1 MDAKRLLTIKNLDKI
16 VGTIMADGKLQIYE
30 IDTSPEH
37 YYFHI
42 RSLYNFDTYTILLA
56 RLMFNN
62 KVYFERDMSQT
73 NISKLPMNGFP
84 IEDFAHIE
92 LAKIKLASEL
102 PNAWYNK
109 RPYPD
114 PLTTKYKQI

>member
-1 MDAKRLLTIKNLDKI
+1 MNGKRLLTIENLDKI
-16 VGTIMADGKLQIYE
+16 LGTIMADGKLEVYE
-30 IDTSPEH
+30 IDTSEEH

-42 RSLYNFDTYTILLA
+42 RSLSSFDTYTILLN
-56 RLMFNN
+56 RLIFNN
-62 KVYFERDMSQT
+62 KVYFERDMRQT

-102 PNAWYNK
+102 ANAWHNK

-114 PLTTKYKQI
+114 PSNVRYKQI